1 MLTSQEIANI
11 INTTYEGIEKSKCG
25 KMTTGERDPN
35 NNIVYN
41 GFALQNYFEVLKI
54 NLQKAKDK

>member
-41 GFALQNYFEVLKI
+41 GFALQTFFKVLEI
-54 NLQKAKDK
+54 SLPKDK